1 MTIERNTN
9 DPLSMIEA
17 LDFITEQIGSITL
30 DKMVGKHRITFK
42 IEECDE

>member
-17 LDFITEQIGSITL
+17 LDFITKQIGSITL

>member
-17 LDFITEQIGSITL
+17 LDFITEHIGSITL

>member
-1 MTIERNTN
+1 MIIERDTN
-9 DPLSMIEA
+9 DPLSMIET

-30 DKMVGKHRITFK
+30 DKMVGRHRIIFK